1 MFDTA
6 ALATTLAELAR
17 LDGADLGDDERI
29 DQIRL
34 LEQLKAAAA
43 AAQARVTLA
52 FDRSQRERA
61 AERGLPAA
69 AQGQGIAAQ
78 LALARR
84 ESPFQGSRHL
94 GLARALVAE
103 LPHTL
108 AALTRG
114 ETTEWRA
121 TIMARETAELSH
133 EDRVAVD
140 AAIGP
145 ELAALGD
152 REVAHR
158 AREAGYR
165 LDPHA
170 MIRRTTRAQAERCV
184 TVRPAPDAMSYLT
197 GLLPM
202 AQGVEVYAT
211 LRKHADTLVGTGESG
226 GRTRNQIMAD
236 TLVTR
241 VTGREQAT
249 GTPVEIQLV
258 MTDRAVF
265 GGDDEPGQLGD
276 ELTGHGPVPAWLG
289 RRLVREADRAWVRRL
304 YTTPT
309 GDLAGSESRRR
320 LFRGRLRRLLVAR
333 DRVCRTP
340 WCDAP
345 IKHLDHPV
353 PVSRGG
359 ETTRHNAQGLCERCN
374 YAKEAAD
381 WWVRA
386 DPGPTRRHR
395 VLITTPTGHT
405 YRSEPPQPPGTG
417 KSSDIEFYLSTL
429 TLAS

>member
-1 MFDTA
+1 MFDYA
-6 ALATTLAELAR
+6 DLGATLAELAR
-17 LDGADLGDDERI
+17 LDGADLDDAERI

-43 AAQARVTLA
+43 AAQARVTVT

-78 LALARR
+78 VALARR
-84 ESPFQGSRHL
+84 ESPFQGARHL
-94 GLARALVAE
+94 GLAKALVAE
-103 LPHTL
+103 MPHTL

-121 TIMARETAELSH
+121 TLMARETAELSC

-140 AAIGP
+140 AQVGP
-145 ELAALGD
+145 ELAGLGD
-152 REVAHR
+152 RQVAHR

-170 MIRRTTRAQAERCV
+170 LIRRTTRAESERCV

-197 GLLPM
+197 GVLPL

-211 LRKHADTLVGTGESG
+211 LRRHAESLIGTGASG
-226 GRTRNQIMAD
+226 GRSRNQIMAD
-236 TLVTR
+236 TLVSR

-289 RRLVREADRAWVRRL
+289 RRIIGQADRAWVRRL
-304 YTTPT
+304 YTTAAS
-309 GDLAGSESRRR
+309 GGSAEVTWSRSILRRR
-320 LFRGRLRRLLVAR
+320 PFRGRCGGFSWPATGPAAPPGA
-333 DRVCRTP
+333 TP
-340 WCDAP
+340 RSDT
-345 IKHLDHPV
+345 
-353 PVSRGG
+353 S
-359 ETTRHNAQGLCERCN
+359 TTRSHSP
-374 YAKEAAD
+374 AAARPPD
-381 WWVRA
+381 TTVKDSA
-386 DPGPTRRHR
+386 SAA
-395 VLITTPTGHT
+395 TTPRKPPTGGSAPT
-405 YRSEPPQPPGTG
+405 PAPPADTG
-417 KSSDIEFYLSTL
+417 C
-429 TLAS
+429 

>member
-1 MFDTA
+1 M
-6 ALATTLAELAR
+6 
-17 LDGADLGDDERI
+17 
-29 DQIRL
+29 
-34 LEQLKAAAA
+34 
-43 AAQARVTLA
+43 
-52 FDRSQRERA
+52 
-61 AERGLPAA
+61 
-69 AQGQGIAAQ
+69 
-78 LALARR
+78 
-84 ESPFQGSRHL
+84 
-94 GLARALVAE
+94 
-103 LPHTL
+103 PHTL

-121 TIMARETAELSH
+121 TIMARETAELSR

-140 AAIGP
+140 AQVGP
-145 ELAALGD
+145 ELAGLGD
-152 REVAHR
+152 RQVAHR

-170 MIRRTTRAQAERCV
+170 LIRRTTRAQSQRCV

-197 GLLPM
+197 GALPL

-211 LRKHADTLVGTGESG
+211 LRRHAESLIGTGASG
-226 GRTRNQIMAD
+226 GRSRNQIMAD
-236 TLVTR
+236 TLVSR

-289 RRLVREADRAWVRRL
+289 RRIIGQADRAWVRRL
-304 YTTPT
+304 YTTTPT
-309 GDLAGSESRRR
+309 SGGSGGSGGGDLVGIESRRR
-320 LFRGRLRRLLVAR
+320 PFRGTLRRLLVAR
-333 DRVCRTP
+333 DRTCRTP

-345 IKHLDHPV
+345 IRHLDHPV
-353 PVSRGG
+353 PLARGG
-359 ETTRHNAQGLCERCN
+359 ETTRDNGQGLCERCN

-417 KSSDIEFYLSTL
+417 QVTDIEFYLSSL